1 MRLRALLAISVLVGS
16 LSGVA
21 FAISPRDNAGD
32 YFISAALS
40 TPHDRVLVL
49 QESRGHGG
57 EPILIP
63 NDGSA
68 SAVVVGCEDSCSSVQ
83 IEVRA
88 AGLPTLRAVSSPENP
103 HAATLQIPT
112 QYAHTL
118 SNYETRIAIGCGRSE
133 GCYYRWALLGAGTVP
148 TLAQRGMRTE
158 PTEAQWNAGVAP
170 AGALHWLSRPNGD
183 DLRFFY
189 PVQAWN
195 SGRSGSARLQCL
207 VVADGGLRC
216 RARNETPA
224 GAGFGQA
231 ARRLSTL
238 LRVDATDAAGQPTL
252 NRKVEIPVQFSR
264 AH

>member
-1 MRLRALLAISVLVGS
+1 MRIRAFIVVSAVVASLAGA
-16 LSGVA
+16 A
-21 FAISPRDNAGD
+21 FAISPRDSAGD
-32 YFISAALS
+32 FFVAAALNA
-40 TPHDRVLVL
+40 PHDRVLVV

-57 EPILIP
+57 QPILIP

-68 SAVVVGCEDSCSSVQ
+68 SALVAGCEEACTSVQ

-88 AGLPTLRAVSSPENP
+88 AGLPPLRAANSSENP
-103 HAATLQIPT
+103 HAATLRIPA
-112 QYAHTL
+112 QYARTL
-118 SNYETRIAIGCGRSE
+118 SNYETRIAIGCSRSD
-133 GCYYRWALLGAGTVP
+133 GCYYRWALLGSGGVP
-148 TLAQRGMRTE
+148 TLAQRGMRPE

-170 AGALHWLSRPNGD
+170 TGALHWLSRPNGD

-189 PVQAWN
+189 PIQAWN
-195 SGRSGSARLQCL
+195 SGRAGSARLQCL
-207 VVADGGLRC
+207 VAADGGLRC

-224 GAGFGQA
+224 GASFGQA

-252 NRKVEIPVQFSR
+252 NRRVEIPVQFSR

>member
-1 MRLRALLAISVLVGS
+1 MRVRTFVVVWAALASLAGAAS
-16 LSGVA
+16 
-21 FAISPRDNAGD
+21 AISPRDSAGD

-40 TPHDRVLVL
+40 APHDRVLVL

-68 SAVVVGCEDSCSSVQ
+68 SAVVAGCEDACNSVQ

-88 AGLPTLRAVSSPENP
+88 AGLPTLRATSSPDNP
-103 HAATLQIPT
+103 HAATLSIPR
-112 QYAHTL
+112 QYARTL
-118 SNYETRIAIGCGRSE
+118 SNYETRIAIGCARSE
-133 GCYYRWALLGAGTVP
+133 GCYYRWALLGSGDVP

-189 PVQAWN
+189 PVQAWEQ
-195 SGRSGSARLQCL
+195 GRAGSARLQCL

-238 LRVDATDAAGQPTL
+238 LRVDATDAAGQSTL